1 MTGDYSHTPS
11 QVEDDIQSMQTV
23 IPSPEELAELRRLA
37 ALVSQ
42 QAALLREKDAIIEK
56 MLQEKNAVIQGRQV
70 KLLAKRA
77 MQTCAAEYQCMKHL
91 YSMQ

>member
-1 MTGDYSHTPS
+1 
-11 QVEDDIQSMQTV
+11 MQTV

-37 ALVSQ
+37 ALVSQQAALLREKDALVSQ